1 MKKNIALIVLICCFG
16 FVNSQTIETE
26 RLYFT
31 QTLFPKK
38 TLPANI
44 KNYSVTVTT
53 PYLKDDSSFRKIAEE
68 KYQKDLVDFPNVIKT
83 AEKNYTEVTL
93 VEYNKRVAEAKEKYK
108 LESDQFNKM
117 SALERLALID
127 QKPILRIPEKPY
139 YYAPQQPRIES
150 INTGDVIIFNPES
163 LSKSY
168 IKLNGYGDGTD
179 GIQIKIDFKGFEYIE
194 PVASLVNVENYNP
207 QTKEKFY
214 TKQTQFVTKFR
225 HPTTLQVIVDNKNLE
240 SGIFQ
245 GTSDYQI
252 KNTSSKPNRL
262 YIERQEVET
271 IMTNINNFLNDQY
284 GYTKLTRNA
293 VLYYVKNRKGEY
305 DDVEK
310 ARDFAI
316 SGYKNYTEHQED
328 AIKDIQS
335 AIEIW
340 EKTMTEVNYDD
351 NKARIDEK
359 VGTALLKNLIF
370 ATIMTNEFVKANK
383 YMTDFKV
390 LRLSY
395 DDKQF
400 LETYEKIY
408 TDLKSRF
415 EGK

>member
-16 FVNSQTIETE
+16 FVTSQTIETE

-117 SALERLALID
+117 STLERLALID

-225 HPTTLQVIVDNKNLE
+225 HPTTLQVMVDNKNLV
-240 SGIFQ
+240 SGVFQ
-245 GTSDYQI
+245 GTSDYQV

-271 IMTNINNFLNDQY
+271 IMTHINNFLNDQY

-310 ARDFAI
+310 ARDFAL

-370 ATIMTNEFVKANK
+370 ASIMTNEFVKANK
-383 YMTDFKV
+383 YMTDFKK

-400 LETYEKIY
+400 IDSYEKIY
-408 TDLKSRF
+408 FDLKSRF